1 MTPLMS
7 SVLASA
13 DYIEVDTTYN
23 ENTDLPYLFNVTTF
37 DYRVMRWVAVA
48 RVRANKENSD
58 MFATAFR
65 EIYHSMSRGQ

>member
-23 ENTDLPYLFNVTTF
+23 ENTDLPCLFNVTT
-37 DYRVMRWVAVA
+37 YRVMRWVAVA
-48 RVRANKENSD
+48 CVRANKENSD
-58 MFATAFR
+58 LYATAFR
-65 EIYHSMSRGQ
+65 EIFNLYQEDNK

>member
-1 MTPLMS
+1 MRKYAITSNLIYELIMTPLMS

-37 DYRVMRWVAVA
+37 NYRVMRWLAVA
-48 RVRANKENSD
+48 RVRANKGN
-58 MFATAFR
+58 
-65 EIYHSMSRGQ
+65 